1 MRLVSNSLRPS
12 KYNQPIHGEEMNTVY
27 IVIILGVIIIAII
40 LIIVATKRFNRNLMR
55 RVQEMQEQEP
65 DFAAGFRNSIEI
77 EANVISKS
85 ETIFPNAGG
94 YAKVDLQVMIQL
106 PDNAPSQVTTCW
118 LVEVGSL
125 DLVLPGRKV
134 PVKVDPHKTLKIIP
148 NVPWA
153 KPWIFGK

>member
-1 MRLVSNSLRPS
+1 
-12 KYNQPIHGEEMNTVY
+12 MNNVN
-27 IVIILGVIIIAII
+27 IIIILAVILIAII
-40 LIIVATKRFNRNLMR
+40 LIIVVTMRLNRNLIR
-55 RVQEMQEQEP
+55 RVQEMLEQEP
-65 DFAAGFRNSIEI
+65 DFAAGFRNAIVV
-77 EANVISKS
+77 EAKVISKS
-85 ETIFPNAGG
+85 ETIVPNAGG

-134 PVKVDPHKTLKIIP
+134 PVKVDPNKPLKIIP
-148 NVPWA
+148 KVPWA